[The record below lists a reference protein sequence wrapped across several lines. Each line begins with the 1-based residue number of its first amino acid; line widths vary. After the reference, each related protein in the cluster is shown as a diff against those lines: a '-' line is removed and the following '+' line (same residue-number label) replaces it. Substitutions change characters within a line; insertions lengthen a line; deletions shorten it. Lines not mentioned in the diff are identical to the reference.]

1 MLTQLAFA
9 YFALAI
15 GYNALSQISLDMT
28 GKKFAPTEPAYGLQ
42 VMSLVLVIFAL
53 RTVMPLWVFLPL
65 FTLWTLSIIRF
76 GVGNHLAGYD
86 PQTYL
91 SKFTWISALVINIFG
106 AVTFVLYIINSL
118 HIHLV

>member
-15 GYNALSQISLDMT
+15 GYNVFSQISLDRI
-28 GKKFAPTEPAYGLQ
+28 GKKFASTEPAYGLQ

-53 RTVMPLWVFLPL
+53 RTVIPFWVFLPL

-76 GVGNHLAGYD
+76 GIGNHLAGYD
-86 PQTYL
+86 PETYL
-91 SKFTWISALVINIFG
+91 SKFTWICALAINIFG
-106 AVTFVLYIINSL
+106 AVIFVSYIVASL
-118 HIHLV
+118 HVHLV